1 MIATKRLMIEALC
14 GKYDGTLEEA
24 QALLDKFHSLTPS
37 ISVYRARLEER
48 VQGEA
53 RILSDG
59 VLAEGDILA
68 PKGAKAGGKVYVSHD
83 IGWIG

>member
-1 MIATKRLMIEALC
+1 MIATKRLIDELC

-24 QALLDKFHSLTPS
+24 QALLDKFHSLSLP
-37 ISVYRARLEER
+37 IGAYRARLEER

-68 PKGAKAGGKVYVSHD
+68 PEGAKADGKVYVSHD
-83 IGWIG
+83 IGWLG